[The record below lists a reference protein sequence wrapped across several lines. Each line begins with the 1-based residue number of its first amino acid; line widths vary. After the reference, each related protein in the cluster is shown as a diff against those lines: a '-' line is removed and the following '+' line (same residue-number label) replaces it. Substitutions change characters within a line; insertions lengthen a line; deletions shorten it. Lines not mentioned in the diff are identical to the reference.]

1 MVSTPFIL
9 NGKHSPLLLFPVSCM
24 VFDGGQ
30 PAVNDPFSHSHSELS
45 KTVIDDGKEFSVM
58 DLDHNVL

>member
-1 MVSTPFIL
+1 
-9 NGKHSPLLLFPVSCM
+9 M